1 MEKVGRSY
9 LLPGIWKP
17 LAPPRSIRERRLF
30 SFYDIKE
37 RRRYFAPRRYVRTAR
52 TESDV
57 VSTPRTLAVS

>member
-30 SFYDIKE
+30 SFDDGK
-37 RRRYFAPRRYVRTAR
+37 
-52 TESDV
+52 
-57 VSTPRTLAVS
+57 